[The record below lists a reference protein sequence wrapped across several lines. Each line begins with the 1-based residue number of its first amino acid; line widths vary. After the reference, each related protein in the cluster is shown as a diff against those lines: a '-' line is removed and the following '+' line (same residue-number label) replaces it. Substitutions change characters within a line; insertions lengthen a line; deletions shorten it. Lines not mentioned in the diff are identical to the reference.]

1 MPTGLIFSSETS
13 SSLGRTLSTPSSS
26 SYMSQSSLSSS
37 IFDSRSI
44 IGEEEEEEPEAEEEE
59 EEELIFGGSEIS
71 TEPSLLSL
79 PIPSVSHYCS
89 RFNLILILLS

>member
-1 MPTGLIFSSETS
+1 MFSLETLS
-13 SSLGRTLSTPSSS
+13 SFGRTLLTPSSS

-37 IFDSRSI
+37 IFDLHLI
-44 IGEEEEEEPEAEEEE
+44 IGEEEEEEPEVEEEE
-59 EEELIFGGSEIS
+59 EEEFIFRGSEIS
-71 TEPSLLSL
+71 TELSLLSL